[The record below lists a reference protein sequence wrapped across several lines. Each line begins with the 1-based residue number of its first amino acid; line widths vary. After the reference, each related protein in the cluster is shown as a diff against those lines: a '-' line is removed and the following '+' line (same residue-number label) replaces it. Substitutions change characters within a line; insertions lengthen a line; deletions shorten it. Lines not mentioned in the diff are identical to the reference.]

1 MCSLCPWLF
10 KMAKRFFR
18 ATFYFL
24 RTKKTAL
31 VLLLLFMVHLIFVV
45 HLFFDDSVDNRAVR
59 KNEIIQKIGNVIYLV
74 QAAPKKNR
82 LAAIKAIDDPAIQ
95 VTLTNHPA
103 SLYQYNKFEYW
114 KIIHTLE
121 NNIPSY
127 FISVQ
132 LNNNQW
138 LNIKATPYTRH
149 ILNHLFLLGLEFII
163 FLAVFG
169 TLWSIDRFTAP
180 LKKIKSSVEQLGIDL
195 ETKPFDVYGP
205 KVVREASEALNQ
217 MQNRIMQL
225 VHNRTQLLAAISH
238 DLRTPI
244 ARAQLRLQFIED
256 SDYKTQ
262 LLNDLSE
269 MDHMISEALS
279 FARQDTQYE
288 EMKPVDLVSLIL
300 SICDDAGDMGH
311 QAAFYTNA
319 HRIGFVGRPIALKR
333 AFTNL
338 INNAIRY
345 AGGVTV
351 SIEKHGKKITIIV
364 EDEGSGIPESEFEK
378 VFEPFY
384 RGEQSRSR
392 DTGGVGLGLAVTRD
406 VILAHHGRI
415 KLENKKTGGLKISI
429 YFVNAVGI

>member
-1 MCSLCPWLF
+1 MCSPCLWLL
-10 KMAKRFFR
+10 KMSNRFLR
-18 ATFYFL
+18 ATFHFL
-24 RTKKTAL
+24 STKKTAL
-31 VLLLLFMVHLIFVV
+31 VLLLLFTAHLLFVI
-45 HLFFDDSVDNRAVR
+45 HLFFDDSVDNHAVR
-59 KNEIIQKIGNVIYLV
+59 KNAIIQKIGNVIYLV
-74 QAAPKKNR
+74 QATPKKNR
-82 LAAIKAIDDPAIQ
+82 VAAIKAIDDPAIK
-95 VTLTNHPA
+95 VTLTNKPL
-103 SLYQYNKFEYW
+103 SSFQYNKFEYW
-114 KIIHTLE
+114 EIIHALE
-121 NNIPSY
+121 NNLHDY

-132 LNNNQW
+132 LNNDQW
-138 LNIKATPYTRH
+138 LNIQATPYTRH

-163 FLAVFG
+163 FLAVFA

-180 LKKIKSSVEQLGIDL
+180 LKKIKASVEQLGIDL

-244 ARAQLRLQFIED
+244 ARAQLRAQFIED

-279 FARQDTQYE
+279 FARQDTLHE

-300 SICDDAGDMGH
+300 SICDDAGDMGN
-311 QAAFYTNA
+311 QVAFYTNE
-319 HRIGFVGRPIALKR
+319 HRIGFTGRPIALKR

-345 AGGVTV
+345 AGSATV
-351 SIEKHGKKITIIV
+351 SIEKRGKKIVVVV
-364 EDEGSGIPESEFEK
+364 EDEGPGIPENEFEK

-406 VILAHHGRI
+406 IILAHHGRI
-415 KLENKKTGGLKISI
+415 KLDNKKTGGLKVSI
-429 YFVNAVGI
+429 HFVAG